1 MKKLIQIGLIF
12 LLIGVAVSA
21 FADTDTDTPETE
33 PEAVAESRAGV
44 DRIGV
49 VFNAP
54 SILFE
59 IDRYQKAGVGLKTV
73 WGQRALRSVFGLEA
87 TGSDSLRGTLGT
99 TFEYHPVA
107 GRVSPYLG
115 GSIVLSYEKEDVG
128 DTEWT
133 EFGFSIGPV
142 LGVEFTLVEGAA
154 VFAEYTLSFDGVR
167 TSSDDEQTWNY
178 LFGTRLG
185 NQGSLGIVVY
195 FPGFR
200 ARAQNGP
207 DEAES

>member
-1 MKKLIQIGLIF
+1 MKKLIRTGLA
-12 LLIGVAVSA
+12 LLLVGIAVSA
-21 FADTDTDTPETE
+21 FAETDTDTPETA

-54 SILFE
+54 SILLE
-59 IDRYQKAGVGLKTV
+59 IDRYQKAGVGLKSV
-73 WGQRALRSVFGLEA
+73 WGQRALRSVVGIEA
-87 TGSDSLRGTLGT
+87 TGSDSFRGTLGT

-107 GRVSPYLG
+107 GRASPYLG
-115 GSIVLSYEKEDVG
+115 GSLVLSYEKEDVG

-133 EFGFSIGPV
+133 EFGVSIGPV

-167 TSSDDEQTWNY
+167 TGSGDDQTWNY

-185 NQGSLGIVVY
+185 NQGSIGIVVY

-200 ARAQNGP
+200 RRTGD
-207 DEAES
+207 DEAEAGL